1 MSLEAYGGGPL
12 QMLVVGFETTE
23 RFRGDIAREIRA
35 LRGRGMI
42 RVLDARLLSRSLD
55 GELVEVDLN
64 PLLADAPAGGDPVK
78 HLLGMNGAGGNGHA
92 LLADGRLAHTAGFS
106 VEDLRRLTDHIGHGE
121 HAAVVLVEHLWASH
135 LQETIREAGGMLLS
149 QGMLTPEAV
158 MIVGAELQAISDA
171 QAAIELAQAARG
183 AALLEALRTFA
194 GRAQEEEDPAPEARA
209 GAAAEI
215 VRTLVEEG
223 YVPEHE
229 AHAALDALATRG
241 VVEMAAVEAAR
252 AEAEDFL
259 EQLGEDEPPAPD
271 EKS

>member
-55 GELVEVDLN
+55 GELVELDLN

-78 HLLGMNGAGGNGHA
+78 HLLGMNGAGGNGHT
-92 LLADGRLAHTAGFS
+92 LLADGPLAQTAGFS
-106 VEDLRRLTDHIGHGE
+106 VEDLRRQTDHIGRGE

-158 MIVGAELQAISDA
+158 MIVGAELQAIADA

-183 AALLEALRTFA
+183 AALLEALGTFA
-194 GRAQEEEDPAPEARA
+194 AKAPTGGAPPEARA

-215 VRTLVEEG
+215 VQTLVEEG
-223 YVPEHE
+223 FMPEHE

-241 VVEMAAVEAAR
+241 VVELAAVEAAR

-259 EQLGEDEPPAPD
+259 EQLGDDEPG
-271 EKS
+271 S

>member
-55 GELVEVDLN
+55 GELVELDLN

-78 HLLGMNGAGGNGHA
+78 HLLGMNGAGGNGHTP
-92 LLADGRLAHTAGFS
+92 LADGRLAQTAGFS

-158 MIVGAELQAISDA
+158 MIVGAELQAIADA

-183 AALLEALRTFA
+183 AALLEALGTFA
-194 GRAQEEEDPAPEARA
+194 AKAPAGDAPPEARA

-223 YVPEHE
+223 FMPEHE

-241 VVEMAAVEAAR
+241 VVELAAVEAAR

-259 EQLGEDEPPAPD
+259 EQLGDDEPG
-271 EKS
+271 S